1 MKYVK
6 KIFLVVVLILSSS
19 CSNIHFYMKMNEEE
33 REKNITSR
41 YNILENKYYKIL
53 EDELKIKDLENLEGK
68 FINLEKDIFQID
80 KKNISENHSLFLKE
94 YIEKIKLKLQY
105 LNDLKL

>member
-19 CSNIHFYMKMNEEE
+19 CSSIHFYMKMNEEE

>member
-6 KIFLVVVLILSSS
+6 KIFLVIILILSSS
-19 CSNIHFYMKMNEEE
+19 CSSINFYMGVNEEE
-33 REKNITSR
+33 REKKIISR
-41 YNILENKYYKIL
+41 YNILEDKYYRIL
-53 EDELKIKDLENLEGK
+53 EDKLKRKDLENLEDK
-68 FINLEKDIFQID
+68 FINLEKDIFQIHE
-80 KKNISENHSLFLKE
+80 KNVSENHSLFLKE